1 MRDKIKICF
10 IYLMNAI
17 QAGKIYS
24 GDHPKFREYLNRL
37 YTIVQEI
44 LEDRK
49 ELILGII
56 GGEAAWEDEIFFHLR
71 GKLGLLI
78 DFLEKNGVERIIFQ
92 QGLRPEELREFIIFL
107 TRVKRQQKISEQE
120 YFNLHGIR
128 NIRAGK
134 LRTMVRGEGV
144 VAEVEATRSRYEG
157 SVRTVS
163 HALNVVLEKDEVDYL
178 DLRFNILGI
187 MEDFVG
193 RHQELLNLVSVK
205 RRDLVTFVHLLNV
218 TLLAMFFGSK
228 LMFSKD
234 DVLDLGIAALYHDVG
249 KLYISL
255 KVIQK
260 KSKLSD
266 SEFLQVRN
274 HPILGAR
281 ILEGYKDALG
291 ILPIVVCYE
300 HHLRHDM
307 TGYPRS
313 PYARK
318 PHPASMIVSI
328 CDVYDALALKRSYKK
343 DYPPEKI
350 HELMMLEKGK
360 IFEPQLLDKFFQF
373 MGVWPVGTLVE
384 MSDGRVGV
392 VRSQTESDIERP
404 SVQILAPENAGEVV
418 DLVTRREVRICRSL
432 NPHAEGAR
440 FLPLLGVPE
449 PPAGAGDEADE
460 ADDESE
466 MLG

>member
-17 QAGKIYS
+17 QAGKIYT
-24 GDHPKFREYLNRL
+24 GDHPKFKEYLNRL
-37 YTIVQEI
+37 YGLVQEI

-49 ELILGII
+49 ELVLGII
-56 GGEAAWEDEIFFHLR
+56 GGEAAWEDEIFFNLR

-92 QGLRPEELREFIIFL
+92 QGLRFEELREFIIFL
-107 TRVKRQQKISEQE
+107 TRVKRQEKISEQE
-120 YFNLHGIR
+120 YFSLHGIQ

-134 LRTMVRGEGV
+134 LRTMVKAEGV
-144 VAEVEATRSRYEG
+144 AAEAEETRARYEG
-157 SVRTVS
+157 SVRSVS
-163 HALNVVLEKDEVDYL
+163 NALNVVLEKEEVDYL

-218 TLLAMFFGSK
+218 TLLSMFFASK
-228 LMFSKD
+228 LQFSKD
-234 DVLDLGIAALYHDVG
+234 DVLDLGIAALYHDIG

-255 KVIQK
+255 KVIAK
-260 KSKLSD
+260 ESRLSEG
-266 SEFLQVRN
+266 EFLQVRN
-274 HPILGAR
+274 HPLLGAR

-300 HHLRHDM
+300 HHLRYDM
-307 TGYPRS
+307 TGYPKS

-318 PHPASMIVSI
+318 PHPASMMVSI

-350 HELMMLEKGK
+350 HELMRLERGR
-360 IFEPQLLDKFFQF
+360 IFDPQLLDKFFEF
-373 MGVWPVGTLVE
+373 MGVWPIGTLVALNDE
-384 MSDGRVGV
+384 RVGV
-392 VRSQTESDIERP
+392 VRAVSELDPDRP
-404 SVQILAPENAGEVV
+404 TVEILAPGGGREMI
-418 DLVTRREVRICRSL
+418 DLAQKPDMRILRSL
-432 NPHAEGAR
+432 NPQGEGAAY
-440 FLPLLGVPE
+440 LPLIGLAGPPTE
-449 PPAGAGDEADE
+449 IDGGAAAEDATPPA
-460 ADDESE
+460 
-466 MLG
+466 

>member
-1 MRDKIKICF
+1 VRDKIKICF

-17 QAGKIYS
+17 QAGKIYT
-24 GDHPKFREYLNRL
+24 GDHPKFKEYLNRL
-37 YTIVQEI
+37 HVIVQEI

-49 ELILGII
+49 ELVLGII
-56 GGEAAWEDEIFFHLR
+56 GGEAAWEDEIFFNLR

-92 QGLRPEELREFIIFL
+92 QGLRFEELREFIIFL
-107 TRVKRQQKISEQE
+107 TRVKRQEKISEQE
-120 YFNLHGIR
+120 YFNLHGIQ

-134 LRTMVRGEGV
+134 LRALVKGETAATA
-144 VAEVEATRSRYEG
+144 AEETRTRYEG

-163 HALNVVLEKDEVDYL
+163 HALNVVLEREDIDYL
-178 DLRFNILGI
+178 DLRFNVLGI

-205 RRDLVTFVHLLNV
+205 RRDLITFVHLLNV
-218 TLLAMFFGSK
+218 TLLTMFFASK
-228 LMFSKD
+228 LQFAKD

-260 KSKLSD
+260 ESKLSEG
-266 SEFLQVRN
+266 EFLQVRN
-274 HPILGAR
+274 HPLLGAS

-291 ILPIVVCYE
+291 ILPVVVCYE

-307 TGYPRS
+307 TGYPKS

-318 PHPASMIVSI
+318 PHPASMMVSI

-350 HELMMLEKGK
+350 HELMMLERGK
-360 IFEPQLLDKFFQF
+360 TFEPQLLDKFFQF
-373 MGVWPVGTLVE
+373 MGVWPIGTLVTLNDE
-384 MSDGRVGV
+384 RVGV
-392 VRSQTESDIERP
+392 VRATNETEIDRP
-404 SVQILAPENAGEVV
+404 SIQILAPENAGETV
-418 DLVTRREVRICRSL
+418 DLALRPDLRVVASL
-432 NPHAEGAR
+432 NPQAEGGKY
-440 FLPLLGVPE
+440 LPLIGQPAPPPGGIDDGE
-449 PPAGAGDEADE
+449 PDAG
-460 ADDESE
+460 
-466 MLG
+466 

>member
-1 MRDKIKICF
+1 MRDKVKTCF

-17 QAGKIYS
+17 QAGKIYA
-24 GDHPKFREYLNRL
+24 GEHPKFKEYLNRVYVL
-37 YTIVQEI
+37 VQEI

-49 ELILGII
+49 ELVLGTV
-56 GGEAAWEDEIFFHLR
+56 GGEAAWEDEIFFNLR
-71 GKLGLLI
+71 TKLGPLI

-92 QGLRPEELREFIIFL
+92 QGLRFEELREFIIFL
-107 TRVKRQQKISEQE
+107 TRVKRQEKISEQE
-120 YFNLHGIR
+120 YFSLHGIQ

-134 LRTMVRGEGV
+134 LRAMAKGEA
-144 VAEVEATRSRYEG
+144 VAAEADSTRVKYEG

-163 HALNVVLEKDEVDYL
+163 HAINVVLEEEEVDYL

-228 LMFSKD
+228 LQFSKD

-260 KSKLSD
+260 KDKLSEG
-266 SEFLQVRN
+266 EFIQVRN
-274 HPILGAR
+274 HPLLGAR
-281 ILEGYKDALG
+281 ILDGYKDSLG
-291 ILPIVVCYE
+291 ILPIIVAYE
-300 HHLRHDM
+300 HHLRYDM

-313 PYARK
+313 PYARR
-318 PHPASMIVSI
+318 PHPASMMVTI

-350 HELMMLEKGK
+350 HELMTLDRGK
-360 IFEPQLLDKFFQF
+360 IFDPGLLDKFFQF
-373 MGVWPVGTLVE
+373 VGVWPVGTLVSL
-384 MSDGRVGV
+384 SDGRIGV
-392 VRSQTESDIERP
+392 VRGTNEQAVDRP
-404 SVQILAPENAGEVV
+404 SVQLIAPENAGEVV
-418 DLVTRREVRICRSL
+418 DLAQAADLRILRSL
-432 NPHAEGAR
+432 NPHDEGAAY
-440 FLPLLGVPE
+440 LPLIGLSAPPPGPE
-449 PPAGAGDEADE
+449 PG
-460 ADDESE
+460 DDE
-466 MLG
+466 LFDDD